1 MKPIL
6 STIFILLFANF
17 SLFAQDDASSTNSD
31 TTYWKRALA
40 INLNFN
46 QAAFSDNWKAGGVN
60 SIAFGGLL
68 NGKASYLKNKT
79 SWDNEVEFQY
89 GVVNNEGQS
98 TRKSADR
105 IFLDSKVGY
114 SLSKKWNLY
123 GSLNFLT
130 QFTQGY
136 EFSEDAAGNEVRT
149 VISNFMA
156 PGFLTTSIGFE
167 YKPVDF
173 FYMRISPF
181 SPRFTFVTDDAILD
195 NPETSNYGVEPG
207 DNIRTEWLAFQFLAD
222 LNKDIAE
229 NLNLKLRYLAF
240 ANYEEFSG
248 DKIDHRLDAIV
259 TASINKYI
267 NTSLTV
273 NLLYDSDQDDAV
285 QIAQALALGF
295 QYKLGAK

>member
-1 MKPIL
+1 MKL
-6 STIFILLFANF
+6 TLTTLFFFFLAHLN
-17 SLFAQDDASSTNSD
+17 LWAQDEGSASD
-31 TTYWKRALA
+31 TTYWTKGMA
-40 INLNFN
+40 ININFN

-68 NGKASYLKNKT
+68 NAKASYLKNKT

-114 SLSKKWNLY
+114 SISKKWNLY
-123 GSLNFLT
+123 GSINFLT
-130 QFTQGY
+130 QFTEGFEY
-136 EFSEDAAGNEVRT
+136 SEDAAGNEVAT

-156 PGFLTTSIGFE
+156 PGFLTASLGFE

-181 SPRFTFVTDDAILD
+181 SPRLTFVTDNNILND
-195 NPETSNYGVEPG
+195 PETSNYGVEPG
-207 DNIRTEWLAFQFLAD
+207 SNVRTEWLAFQFLAD
-222 LNKDIAE
+222 LNKDIAD

-248 DKIDHRLDAIV
+248 DTIDHRLDAIV
-259 TASINKYI
+259 TASVTKYI
-267 NTSLTV
+267 STSLTV
-273 NLLYDSDQDDAV
+273 NLLYDSDQDDDI
-285 QIAQALALGF
+285 QFAQALALGF